1 MKKRV
6 MTKWSK
12 ERIKRELTQI
22 SEELGH
28 SLSTREAS
36 FVLCEASKRYFGSFN
51 KAKIVCNLSITPLKN
66 NKLSKKAV
74 LLSKELA
81 YILGVVYG
89 DGNVH
94 THKDKVR
101 SSGWIALKVKDKDFA
116 LEFKRTLEKWSNFD
130 IKSFLDKRG
139 FYHTVLYSRN
149 AAIFVMNFDLNR
161 VLEAPNKVKY
171 FFLKGLFDSEGTV
184 AGSNL
189 DILQK
194 ATRYVG
200 FYNNNKEIVD
210 IVSSLLKGMG
220 MKHSIRSR
228 IHSGFGSKKVQYEL
242 IIAGSQNMYIFYKRI
257 GFSINRKQERLK
269 KVLNSYKIY
278 PKLISGG

>member
-1 MKKRV
+1 

-12 ERIKRELTQI
+12 ERIKRELIQI

-51 KAKIVCNLSITPLKN
+51 KAKTACNLSITPLKN
-66 NKLSKKAV
+66 NKLSKKSI

-94 THKDKVR
+94 AYKDKVR

-130 IKSFLDKRG
+130 IKFFLDKNG

-149 AAIFVMNFDLNR
+149 AAIFLMGFDSN
-161 VLEAPNKVKY
+161 EIFKASKVIQLY
-171 FFLKGLFDSEGTV
+171 FLKGLYDSEGTV

-189 DILQK
+189 DFPQK
-194 ATRYVG
+194 AARHIG
-200 FYNNNKEIVD
+200 FYNNNKKIISIVN
-210 IVSSLLKGMG
+210 SLLKEMEI
-220 MKHSIRSR
+220 KHSIRSR
-228 IHSGFGSKKVQYEL
+228 IHSGFGSKKVQYE
-242 IIAGSQNMYIFYKRI
+242 IIITGSQNMYTFYKHI
-257 GFSINRKQERLK
+257 GFSIKRKQERLK
-269 KVLNSYKIY
+269 KVLNSYKIH
-278 PKLISGG
+278 PRLMRWK